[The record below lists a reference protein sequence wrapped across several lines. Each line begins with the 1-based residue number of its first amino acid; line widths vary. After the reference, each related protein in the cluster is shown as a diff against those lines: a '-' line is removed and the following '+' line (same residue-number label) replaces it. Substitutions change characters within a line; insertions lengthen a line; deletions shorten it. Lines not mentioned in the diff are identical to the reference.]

1 MTRLCASWM
10 HWDTSERPLLP
21 SFFLLGAAK
30 AGTSAFFD
38 MLARQP
44 GIFLPALKESNYF
57 ALGDQ
62 PPRFSGPGDDSGING
77 RSIWR
82 REDYAALFRD
92 ASPDQVIGEASVI
105 YLASTTAAS
114 AIKAAVPDARL
125 LAILRDPVER
135 AYSAFRHLRRD
146 GREEYEDFGRALAA
160 EEERVAAGWEPL
172 WHYQRVG
179 RYADQLETWLE
190 HFPRDQ
196 MLIVSYERFRDDP
209 QSVLVEACRFVGT
222 EARSFEGL
230 ARSVNASGSPRSR
243 RLQRLLIGDNAIKRT
258 VRPLVSAR
266 LRRRV
271 WQALM
276 RRNTRR
282 TPAGLPIGVEAE
294 LRERFRPQ
302 VERLE
307 QLLGWDLT
315 SWKSARE
322 VAEHP

>member
-1 MTRLCASWM
+1 MASWTTRLCVSWM
-10 HWDTSERPLLP
+10 HWDISERPLFP

-44 GIFLPALKESNYF
+44 GIFVPALKEPNYF
-57 ALGDQ
+57 ALGEQ
-62 PPRFSGPGDDSGING
+62 PPRFRGPGDDIGINR

-82 REDYAALFRD
+82 RKDYAALFRD
-92 ASPDQVIGEASVI
+92 ASPNQVIGEASVI
-105 YLASTTAAS
+105 YLASTTAAP
-114 AIKAAVPDARL
+114 AIRAAVPDARL

-146 GREEYEDFGRALAA
+146 GREEHEDFGRALAA

-196 MLIVSYERFRDDP
+196 MLIVRYERFRDEP
-209 QSVLVEACRFVGT
+209 RSVLVEACRFLDMDAKRLEGP
-222 EARSFEGL
+222 ARP
-230 ARSVNASGSPRSR
+230 VNVSGVPRSQ
-243 RLQRLLIGDNAIKRT
+243 RLQRLLIGDNPIKRLA
-258 VRPLVSAR
+258 RPLVPAR
-266 LRRRV
+266 LRRRA
-271 WQALM
+271 WQGLM
-276 RRNTRR
+276 RRNTRP
-282 TPAGLPIGVEAE
+282 TPAGLPADLEAE
-294 LRERFRPQ
+294 LRERFRLQ

-307 QLLGWDLT
+307 RLLDWDLT
-315 SWKSARE
+315 SWKTTRSG
-322 VAEHP
+322 